1 MIDLLTFRQYC
12 AFNYSPMTAK
22 RILAYGEDVLVI
34 STRAMILQ
42 RAGYEVAHTTC
53 AADVATLLGGVFF
66 DMLLVGDSLRS
77 AQNVDLVQVLRKQFP
92 ALIIA
97 MVQDEKEERDPW
109 STAFVSSNPE
119 QMLSSIRRLL
129 EKNRK
134 PMASSN
140 GKSDFRAMYNA
151 AGR

>member
-1 MIDLLTFRQYC
+1 MIDLLRFRQYC